1 MVVFPNAK
9 INLGL
14 NVLNR
19 RPDGYHDISTVFLP
33 VGWSDI
39 LEIVPAKGLETTLSV
54 TGRVVDCPPEK
65 NLVMKAYHRLA
76 QEVELPPVDICLHK
90 VIPDGAGLGG
100 GSSDAAFTLVALRD
114 MFAKDISDDKLA
126 AIAGELGADCSF
138 FVYNKPMIAK
148 GIGTELSPID
158 IELSGLHIAIVK
170 PKACVST
177 KEAYSGVIPA
187 YPNVALENAIEGFD
201 ITNPASLKE
210 IKNDFEASV
219 LVKFPEIANAKELMI
234 GLGAEYVAM
243 SGSGSAIFGI
253 FSEGDNLSAR
263 VANAFPDLEFYVGRF

>member
-39 LEIVPAKGLETTLSV
+39 LEIVPSKGLETTLTV

-76 QEVELPPVDICLHK
+76 QKVELPPVDIYLHK

-126 AIAGELGADCSF
+126 TIAGELGADCSF
-138 FVYNKPMIAK
+138 FVYNKPMIAN

-158 IELSGLHIAIVK
+158 IDLSGLHIAIVK
-170 PKACVST
+170 PMACVST

-187 YPNVALENAIEGFD
+187 YPNVALENVIEGFD